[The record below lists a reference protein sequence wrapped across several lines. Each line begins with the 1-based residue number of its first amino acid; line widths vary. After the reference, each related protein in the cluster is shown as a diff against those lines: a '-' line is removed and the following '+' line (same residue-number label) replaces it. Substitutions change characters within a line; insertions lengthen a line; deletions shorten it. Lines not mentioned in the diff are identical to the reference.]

1 MRKFIFFG
9 ILFSLV
15 TLNSIAPA
23 QSGEKPLRI
32 FGYFQNEFSHFG
44 GNAVHND
51 TRNTFNL
58 QQMNVFFQK
67 NISLQWSAFV
77 NFEMVNNFSSSK
89 QWGSAKLEEAW
100 VKYDFGSAATLRAG
114 LQIPTF
120 NNLNAIKNRTPL
132 LPYVVRPI
140 VYEASFEEVVT
151 LEEFVPG
158 RAFLQ
163 LYGFMPIGKYKK
175 FDYAVYLGNSPNIN
189 NFSTRG
195 QTGVDTTNTFL
206 VGGRVGL
213 RVGDL
218 KMGVSGTMDKTNLFT
233 RITNFF
239 NVPSLEPFEKRDR
252 FRFGADLSFQNDMF
266 MFEAE
271 YIDVSYD
278 EYSSDGLNA
287 NVMDRLEGFELDL
300 AFYYATLG
308 FYVKEPLL
316 LYGTYWRS
324 RTIEPYFVNLQRGFV
339 DEREKLNVPG
349 FGFSY
354 QLSDRVRLKA
364 QYARVNV
371 KVDIGGDLVK
381 VDNTSNFYS
390 MAASV
395 FF

>member
-15 TLNSIAPA
+15 TINGIATA

-32 FGYFQNEFSHFG
+32 FGYFQNEFSHFAG
-44 GNAVHND
+44 DAVYND

-58 QQMNVFFQK
+58 QQLNVFFQK
-67 NISLQWSAFV
+67 KISHQWSAFV

-89 QWGSAKLEEAW
+89 KWGSAKLEEAW

-206 VGGRVGL
+206 IGGRVGL

-218 KMGVSGTMDKTNLFT
+218 KMGVSGTVDKTNLFT
-233 RITNFF
+233 VINNYFSI
-239 NVPSLEPFEKRDR
+239 PIASFEKRDR
-252 FRFGADLSFQNDMF
+252 FRFGADLSFQNDML

-287 NVMDRLEGFELDL
+287 NVIDRLEGFELDL
-300 AFYYATLG
+300 GFYYATLG

-316 LYGTYWRS
+316 IYGTYWRS
-324 RTIEPYFVNLQRGFV
+324 RSIEPYFVNVQRGFV

-364 QYARVNV
+364 QYARVKVN
-371 KVDIGGDLVK
+371 VDIGDDLFQIRRNS
-381 VDNTSNFYS
+381 DYFSA
-390 MAASV
+390 AASV

>member
-15 TLNSIAPA
+15 TINSIATA

-32 FGYFQNEFSHFG
+32 FGYFQNEFSHFAG
-44 GNAVHND
+44 DAVYED

-58 QQMNVFFQK
+58 QQLNVFFQK
-67 NISLQWSAFV
+67 NISHQWSAFV
-77 NFEMVNNFSSSK
+77 NFEMVNNFSSSQ

-100 VKYDFGSAATLRAG
+100 VKFNFGSAATLRAG

-120 NNLNAIKNRTPL
+120 NNLNTIKNRTPL

-140 VYEASFEEVVT
+140 VYEASFEEIVN
-151 LEEFVPG
+151 LKEFVPG

-163 LYGFMPIGKYKK
+163 FYGFLPIGKYKK

-206 VGGRVGL
+206 AGGRVGL

-218 KMGVSGTMDKTNLFT
+218 KMGVSGTADKTKLFT
-233 RITNFF
+233 RITNDL
-239 NVPSLEPFEKRDR
+239 NVPIAPFEERDR
-252 FRFGADLSFQNDMF
+252 LRLGADVSFQNDLLL
-266 MFEAE
+266 FEAE

-278 EYSSDGLNA
+278 EFSSEGLGAGVLN
-287 NVMDRLEGFELDL
+287 RLEEFELDL
-300 AFYYATLG
+300 AFYYGTLG
-308 FYVKEPLL
+308 FNVKESLL

-324 RTIEPYFVNLQRGFV
+324 RSIGPLYANIQRGFI
-339 DEREKLNVPG
+339 EEKEILNVPG

-364 QYARVNV
+364 QYAHV
-371 KVDIGGDLVK
+371 KVSVDVGDNLQRIRK
-381 VDNTSNFYS
+381 TSNFYS
-390 MAASV
+390 AAASI